1 MSRQQQPPSEQA
13 LLGLVI
19 DYLSDL
25 SKAPKHLLRST
36 GIDDN
41 NLKLAVDNLKLAT
54 DYTNIGGYHRYYRLN
69 GLAGTV
75 QTDEGAIYNRQSEE
89 EVDEHVSLAEAVF
102 TGMNV
107 LNARSRVDAE
117 EEIEHTPLFKEF
129 LSAVKS
135 RGYFASDKSE
145 TYETKYNKVLT
156 KFRLKLRDK
165 AIADPNNPA
174 AFNGSSIR
182 GINDAAQRIKLR
194 TLLNRQ
200 ELEVMDEAEAHKG
213 QGNKNMQ
220 RKDYQSAV
228 ECYTL
233 AIDILAQVGKPTHR
247 DVMSNKSVYFC
258 NRSAAYLSLNQY
270 ELAVDDARN
279 SITLNGEYG
288 KAYFRL
294 GLALY
299 FQRQY
304 EDALESFMSAQ
315 TYGEDNA
322 ATNQYVKK
330 VMDLIKGNQQQ
341 TQSSPTMNKKQ
352 QQSQNISSKQSDF
365 SPVDKN
371 KKAETLKMQGNN
383 LMSQKKFEK
392 AIESYTKAID
402 LVSNE
407 NPNLYIYYSN
417 RAAALCFLQDY
428 EAAADDATASI
439 NLKADYGKAHARL
452 GLSLFFLG
460 HYEDAVEAYR
470 TALRYEPDNKAS
482 LSYLQKAEAKF
493 EETRGR

>member
-1 MSRQQQPPSEQA
+1 
-13 LLGLVI
+13 LT
-19 DYLSDL
+19 
-25 SKAPKHLLRST
+25 KTPKHLLRST
-36 GIDDN
+36 GIDRVDN
-41 NLKLAVDNLKLAT
+41 LQLALDNLKLAT
-54 DYTNIGGYHRYYRLN
+54 DYANIGYHRYYRLN

-75 QTDEGAIYNRQSEE
+75 QVDEGASFSEE
-89 EVDEHVSLAEAVF
+89 IVDEHVSLAEAVF

-135 RGYFASDKSE
+135 RGYFANDKSE
-145 TYETKYNKVLT
+145 TYERKYNKVLT

-165 AIADPNNPA
+165 AIADPTNPA
-174 AFNGSSIR
+174 ALNGPSLR
-182 GINDAAQRIKLR
+182 GIDGAAHRIKLR

-200 ELEVMDEAEAHKG
+200 ELEIMEEAEAHKG

-233 AIDILAQVGKPTHR
+233 AIDILAQVGKPSHR

-258 NRSAAYLSLNQY
+258 NRSAAYLSLNEY

-299 FQRQY
+299 FQRRY

-322 ATNQYVKK
+322 ATKQYVKK
-330 VMDLIKGNQQQ
+330 VMDIIKGNQQQ
-341 TQSSPTMNKKQ
+341 IHSPPTSVNQSSQDQQ
-352 QQSQNISSKQSDF
+352 QQSMNTISSKQSDF
-365 SPVDKN
+365 TPVDKN
-371 KKAETLKMQGNN
+371 KKAEVLKMQGNN
-383 LMSQKKFEK
+383 FMSQKKFEK
-392 AIESYTKAID
+392 AIESYSKAID

-439 NLKADYGKAHARL
+439 RLKADYGKAHARL

-460 HYEDAVEAYR
+460 HYEEAVEAYR
-470 TALRYEPDNKAS
+470 TALKYEPDNKAS
-482 LSYLQKAEAKF
+482 LSYLHKAEAKLQ
-493 EETRGR
+493 ETTRGR